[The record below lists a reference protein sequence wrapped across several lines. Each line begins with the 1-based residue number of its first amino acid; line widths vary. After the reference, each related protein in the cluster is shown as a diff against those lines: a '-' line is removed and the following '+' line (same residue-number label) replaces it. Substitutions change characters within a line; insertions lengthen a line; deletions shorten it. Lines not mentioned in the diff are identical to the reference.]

1 MFPGMTI
8 GKARAEHPDR
18 AEASGFSFTV
28 PCLDSIDEAAIADHL
43 ARDHFFWLD
52 LTGPGEQEIDRLREL
67 FDFHPLALEDALH
80 FGQRPKLD
88 VYGDYVFIVFYGAL
102 EGDAGSGANLQE
114 VQMFLS
120 GKYLIT
126 IHRDPLPAL
135 DDQQS
140 RLQGQ
145 VLHSEQFL
153 LYRVFDALTDSFFPP
168 LARMDEEIDELEA
181 AVLSGPTDEQLQ
193 RLFAMKR
200 ALVAMRKVVTP
211 QRDLFA
217 RSIDQLAELPGLK
230 LDERDYFRDVY
241 DHLIRI
247 SDLIDSYRDLL
258 SSTTDLYLSTVSN
271 RQNEVMKQLAIVG
284 TIFLPLSFITGFFG
298 MNFGWLVGTGISP
311 TWTFFVIGLGS
322 MLATCVGLLFFF
334 RRRGWM

>member
-1 MFPGMTI
+1 MFSAMAV
-8 GKARAEHPDR
+8 GKGRVQHPDDVSDT
-18 AEASGFSFTV
+18 ELCFVV
-28 PCLDSIDEAAIADHL
+28 PCFSSIDEDAIKDHL

-52 LTGPGEQEIDRLREL
+52 LTAPTAQDIERLRDL
-67 FDFHPLALEDALH
+67 FGFHPLALEDATH

-88 VYGDYVFIVFYGAL
+88 RYGDYVFIVFYGARDGNAE
-102 EGDAGSGANLQE
+102 EGVLQE
-114 VQMFLS
+114 VQMFVS
-120 GKYLIT
+120 GKYLVSL
-126 IHRDPLPAL
+126 HDGPLPVL
-135 DDQQS
+135 DEQLS
-140 RLQGQ
+140 RLAGQ

-168 LARMDEEIDELEA
+168 LARIDDEIDELEA
-181 AVLSGPTDEQLQ
+181 QVLAGPSEEQLQ
-193 RLFAMKR
+193 KLVALKR
-200 ALVAMRKVVTP
+200 SLVAMRKVVTP

-217 RSIDQLAELPGLK
+217 RSIDQLAELPGLT

-247 SDLIDSYRDLL
+247 SDLIDAYRDLL

-298 MNFGWLVGTGISP
+298 MNFGWLVGTAIAP
-311 TWTFFVIGLGS
+311 TWTFFVVGLGS
-322 MLATCVGLLFFF
+322 MLLTCVMLVRFFKG
-334 RRRGWM
+334 RGWM

>member
-1 MFPGMTI
+1 MAV
-8 GKARAEHPDR
+8 GKAQAQEPDR
-18 AEASGFSFTV
+18 AAATGFSFAV
-28 PCLDSIDEAAIADHL
+28 PCFSSIDEAAIKDHL

-52 LTGPGEQEIDRLREL
+52 LTAPTAEHLEQLHEL
-67 FDFHPLALEDALH
+67 FGFHPLALEDALH

-88 VYGDYVFIVFYGAL
+88 HYEGYAFLVFYGARDPASATDEL
-102 EGDAGSGANLQE
+102 LRE
-114 VQMFLS
+114 VQMFVS
-120 GKYLIT
+120 GQYLVT
-126 IHRDPLPAL
+126 LHADALPAL
-135 DDQQS
+135 DEQLS
-140 RLQGQ
+140 RLDGL

-168 LARMDEEIDELEA
+168 LARMDEEIDELEVA
-181 AVLSGPTDEQLQ
+181 ILAGPTDAQLQ
-193 RLFAMKR
+193 RLFALKR
-200 ALVAMRKVVTP
+200 TLVAMRKVVSP

-217 RSIDQLAELPGLK
+217 RSIDQLADLPGLQ

-298 MNFGWLVGTGISP
+298 MNFAWLVTKGITS
-311 TWTFFVIGLGS
+311 TWSFFVLGIGS
-322 MLATCVGLLFFF
+322 MLLTCVFLLRFFK
-334 RRRGWM
+334 RKGWT

>member
-1 MFPGMTI
+1 MTV
-8 GKARAEHPDR
+8 GKARDHEPEGDSAPD
-18 AEASGFSFTV
+18 SGFVV
-28 PCLDSIDEAAIADHL
+28 PCMSEIDEAAISDHL

-52 LTGPGEQEIDRLREL
+52 LTSPGTSEIQKLHDL
-67 FDFHPLALEDALH
+67 FGFHPLALEDAQH

-88 VYGDYVFIVFYGAL
+88 RYEDHIFLVFYGSAG
-102 EGDAGSGANLQE
+102 ESGDAEDLLQE
-114 VQMFLS
+114 VQMFVS
-120 GKYLIT
+120 GKYLVT
-126 IHRDPLPAL
+126 IHKDPLPAL
-135 DDQQS
+135 QEQLS
-140 RLQGQ
+140 RLDGQ
-145 VLHSEQFL
+145 LLHSEQFL

-168 LARMDEEIDELEA
+168 LARMDDEIDELEA
-181 AVLSGPTDEQLQ
+181 AVLAGPTDAQLQ

-200 ALVAMRKVVTP
+200 SLVMMRKVVSP

-217 RSIDQLAELPGLK
+217 RSIDQLADLPGLL

-298 MNFGWLVGTGISP
+298 MNFAWLVNTGITS
-311 TWTFFVIGLGS
+311 TWSFFVLGLGS
-322 MLATCVGLLFFF
+322 MVVTCLLLVRFFKQ
-334 RRRGWM
+334 RGWM